1 MLTDAGKGKSFWMD
15 SQDHQRM
22 PSVYKS
28 VYA

>member
-1 MLTDAGKGKSFWMD
+1 MQTDAGKGKSFWVD
-15 SQDHQRM
+15 SQDHQGM

>member
-1 MLTDAGKGKSFWMD
+1 MQTDAGKEKSFWMD
-15 SQDHQRM
+15 SQDHQGM